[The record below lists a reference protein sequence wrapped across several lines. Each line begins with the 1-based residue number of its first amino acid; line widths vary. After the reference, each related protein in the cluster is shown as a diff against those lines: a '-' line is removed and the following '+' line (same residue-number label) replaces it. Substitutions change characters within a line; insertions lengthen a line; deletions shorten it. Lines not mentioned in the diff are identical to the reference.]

1 MARPASNQS
10 IEDYLEAI
18 LVIQQ
23 RNGHCRSIDVANR
36 LGYTKA
42 SVSVAVANLT
52 RMEYVYRKPDG
63 SLALT
68 EKGLAYATS
77 VLDKHILLCEVLTL
91 IGVPE
96 EIADADACK
105 IEHDI
110 SQETFDRIRDWYAR
124 RGTQG

>member
-68 EKGLAYATS
+68 EKGLSYATS